1 MDKII
6 FFTIILLMYITP
18 AYAYLE
24 PGNGYIL
31 LQSLLAGIAG
41 LAALLKI
48 YWQQFKNFMA
58 TTWQQIRKRFGH
70 TPPAAEVKPS
80 SENKEE
86 DDHDP
91 KA

>member
-6 FFTIILLMYITP
+6 FCVIVLFMYIAP

-58 TTWQQIRKRFGH
+58 TIWQKICKRNVP
-70 TPPAAEVKPS
+70 TPLKPETKPTR
-80 SENKEE
+80 ENKEQ
-86 DDHDP
+86 DDHEP